1 MAANFSLLDQQGSFE
16 EDINRLLSYLQDGE
30 PKCSYLIVDGNG
42 THHTSAPPLTPPA
55 GALSRLSEELKKNNG
70 KAPRCIS
77 CEKGLHAFPLPSLK
91 SSLFFRPDQERRD
104 TDDVCR
110 IVSLLTAQFFAREN
124 YEKTLKKQEIQK
136 KQFER
141 KFLVLDNKYQAM
153 LEETQ
158 RNYKIIQKQ
167 QENYSQTLQSEIERQ
182 TKELRKSKAEAEAAS
197 VAKSQFLA
205 SMSHEIR
212 TPMNGIIGFTEML
225 LASELDEE
233 QKESAEIIKRSGE
246 ALLGL
251 INDILDFSKV
261 EAGQMTLEYIDFDP
275 EITAHDV
282 CEMIRP
288 RVAGKPI
295 EVLCRIGDDVPANV
309 MGDPGRYR
317 QVLVN
322 LLGNSAKF
330 TEKGELELSID
341 IENETEE
348 TITLHCMIRDT
359 GIGIPKEK
367 HQTIF
372 EAFKQA
378 DGTTTRKYGGTGL
391 GLSICKKISSLMSGD
406 VWVESTPG
414 EGSTFHFTAVM
425 KKSSRQPD
433 LTPPSES
440 LKGKKVLVIDDNR
453 ANNEILKTVLEN
465 VGMKV
470 ITLADERKGVQT
482 LVEASDSGSP
492 FDFAIIDIIMPE
504 INGFDLAAMIKNGGR
519 AISSVPLLAYTSS
532 TEKIAAKCRDVGF
545 SAFLTKPA
553 RRSILYKTIAKVLG
567 SAREEKN
574 DAKAKPLVTQYS
586 VREEIKQ
593 SVRLLLAEDNL
604 VNQKLATMML
614 QKAGYSVEV
623 AENGRIAVEKYCAS
637 PDNYDTILMDVQMPE
652 LDGLEATRMIRDK
665 GHKVPIIAMT
675 ANAMKGDREKCINAG
690 MNDYMSKPI
699 KRDTV
704 FKILEKWLYK

>member
-1 MAANFSLLDQQGSFE
+1 MTAELSLFGTQDSFE
-16 EDINRLLSYLQDGE
+16 EDISRLLTFLESNKTGCLFLCTD
-30 PKCSYLIVDGNG
+30 K
-42 THHTSAPPLTPPA
+42 
-55 GALSRLSEELKKNNG
+55 NG
-70 KAPRCIS
+70 KSYCGSKKLSIS
-77 CEKGLHAFPLPSLK
+77 AETAEKITAALDGDPKTFNRFAHEGDIHGLYLEPVEST
-91 SSLFFRPDQERRD
+91 LFFSSDLTERSSADLRF
-104 TDDVCR
+104 
-110 IVSLLTAQFFAREN
+110 IISLLVSQFYDRKN
-124 YEKTLKKQEIQK
+124 YEKNLKKQEIQK

-141 KFLVLDNKYQAM
+141 KFLVLDTKYQAM

-158 RNYKIIQKQ
+158 RSYKIIQEQ
-167 QENYSQTLQSEIERQ
+167 QENYSLTLQSEIERQ
-182 TKELRKSKAEAEAAS
+182 TKELRKSKAAAEAAS

-225 LASELDEE
+225 LSSELDDE
-233 QKESAEIIKRSGE
+233 QRESADIIKRSGE

-295 EVLCRIGDDVPANV
+295 EVLCRIGEDVPANI
-309 MGDPGRYR
+309 MGDPGRFR

-341 IENETEE
+341 IDGETDD
-348 TITLHCMIRDT
+348 TLFLHCRIRDT

-391 GLSICKKISSLMSGD
+391 GLSICKKISSLMDGD
-406 VWVESTPG
+406 VWVESEPG
-414 EGSTFHFTAVM
+414 KGTTFHFTSIV
-425 KKSSRQPD
+425 KKSTRQPD
-433 LTPPSES
+433 PTPPSQS
-440 LKGKKVLVIDDNR
+440 LKGKKILVVDDNR
-453 ANNEILKTVLEN
+453 ANNEILRSILEN
-465 VGMKV
+465 VGMEV
-470 ITLADERKGVQT
+470 LTLTDETKAME
-482 LVEASDSGSP
+482 LLAEASGQRP
-492 FDFAIIDIIMPE
+492 FDCAIIDIIMPNITGYE
-504 INGFDLAAMIKNGGR
+504 LAALIRKEGSDVGT
-519 AISSVPLLAYTSS
+519 IPLLAYTSS
-532 TEKIAAKCRDVGF
+532 TEKIAAKCRDAGF

-553 RRSILYKTIAKVLG
+553 RRSILFKTLSKILG
-567 SAREEKN
+567 AAENDGTARTGTT
-574 DAKAKPLVTQYS
+574 LVTQYS

-593 SVRLLLAEDNL
+593 SIRLLLAEDNL

-614 QKAGYSVEV
+614 QKAGYTVEV
-623 AENGRIAVEKYCAS
+623 AE
-637 PDNYDTILMDVQMPE
+637 
-652 LDGLEATRMIRDK
+652 
-665 GHKVPIIAMT
+665 
-675 ANAMKGDREKCINAG
+675 
-690 MNDYMSKPI
+690 
-699 KRDTV
+699 KRQNS
-704 FKILEKWLYK
+704 F